1 MKKFFKKHLGLIFL
15 IILVLVFPTGLSNQ
29 AKLNMR
35 IIVTG
40 LAIDKTGE
48 EYEVTAQIVKATPG
62 NEKPGTSAT
71 IDFVSDKAT
80 TISEAMSKISYKSGK
95 VSAFSHTNLI
105 ILGEGVRGEKTTK
118 CLDYFIRDKIVKS
131 STMLV
136 FSNKKA
142 SDEIKKTKTIDLSVG
157 LGLQKTFLYKEY
169 ESDGIMTTVLDFV
182 TKSSS
187 FGKCAVASELKFQS
201 EKSEGETSQQNSS
214 ESSSSQLSTTGGES
228 QGSQKTEYLVSK
240 APIMCFEKGEFKGK
254 LESDEEI
261 NGYMFASQKAKSA
274 DFVVD
279 EIKHKNLETAKVT
292 IIMKDKITFSK
303 VEYKNNKPILT
314 ISVVVNNA
322 EIAEILNEKSIIN
335 ISPDEYKAIE
345 TALKKH
351 IQKNIHTCFD
361 KSKTLGVDLFG
372 AYEKAYKFKYKET
385 TKKYKT
391 TKEFVDD
398 LTLNVDVKVQKLDY

>member
-40 LAIDKTGE
+40 LAIDKNDE

-95 VSAFSHTNLI
+95 VSAFSHTNFI
-105 ILGEGVRGEKTTK
+105 ILGEGVRNEKATK

-136 FSNKKA
+136 FSNEKA
-142 SDEIKKTKTIDLSVG
+142 KDEIKKTKTIDLSVG

-187 FGKCAVASELKFQS
+187 FGKCAVASELKFES
-201 EKSEGETSQQNSS
+201 EKSESESNQQSSS
-214 ESSSSQLSTTGGES
+214 ESTASQLSNSGES
-228 QGSQKTEYLVSK
+228 QGSQKTEYLVSN

-261 NGYMFASQKAKSA
+261 NGYMFASQKAKSS

-279 EIKHKNLETAKVT
+279 EIKHKNLENAKVT
-292 IIMKDKITFSK
+292 IIMKDKITFGK
-303 VEYKNNKPILT
+303 VEYKNNKPVLT

-345 TALKKH
+345 KALKKH

-372 AYEKAYKFKYKET
+372 AYEKAYKFKYNET

-391 TKEFVDD
+391 TKEFIDD